1 MIRLSGVTKTYRDG
15 DATTRALDDVSLDIG
30 AGEFVAIMGPS
41 GCGKSTLLNIMG
53 LLDGPDSGTYTLDG
67 REVSGLPERE
77 LTQLRKV
84 MIGFVFQNFQLVEEL
99 SAAENIGLLLAYH
112 DIPKKK
118 RIEMTD
124 RALELVGLTD
134 RRNARPAQLSGGQ
147 QQRIAVARAI
157 VANPKVILADE
168 PTGNLDTRNG
178 DEIIDMLQKLNGEGT
193 TIIMVT
199 HSPSHA
205 ARAARTI
212 NMLDGRVVSAAEQ
225 VM

>member
-1 MIRLSGVTKTYRDG
+1 MIKLSGITKVYRDG
-15 DATTRALDDVSLDIG
+15 DATTRALDNVSLKID

-41 GCGKSTLLNIMG
+41 GCGKSTFLNIMG
-53 LLDGPDSGTYTLDG
+53 LLDGPDSGSYFLDG
-67 REVSGLPERE
+67 REVSGLAERE
-77 LTQLRKV
+77 LTKLRKL

-124 RALELVGLTD
+124 RALELVGLTG

-157 VANPKVILADE
+157 VADPRVILADE
-168 PTGNLDTRNG
+168 PTGNLDTKNG

-193 TIIMVT
+193 TVIMVT

-212 NMLDGRVVSAAEQ
+212 NMLDGRVVSAEEQ